1 MLTGILATV
10 WCFCSVY
17 RCTPQTGPVASD
29 DFYSHFN
36 DRVRGQTGL
45 RIVFYNLEN
54 FFDTID
60 DSLVKDEEYTPAGSR
75 RWSAWRFRQ
84 KELHL
89 YKTLVALG
97 GWEPPGIIGMCEVEN
112 RGVIDRLLSE
122 TPLRRHGYHVIH
134 YESPDER
141 GIDVAMLYRPG
152 KFIPLSQQAIPIR
165 SPAGEPEKT
174 RDILLV
180 TGIVLHS
187 DTVHLFVNHWPSRYG
202 GSLASTMRRAQVAS
216 VLRQQVDSLLSF
228 DPKAHI
234 IIMGDFNDDPSD
246 ESITG
251 FLGAKIDTASLQAGD
266 LVCLMPLM
274 NHSPNTGTIKFRETW
289 STFDQFIVSGSLLL
303 KNGNPGLHCR
313 QAAIF
318 AAPFLLEDDKTYLGT
333 RPYRTFSGPR
343 YLGGFSDHL
352 PVYLD
357 LIQPHPPAP
366 SPGRRG
372 GNGRF

>member
-1 MLTGILATV
+1 MLTGILVAV

-17 RCTPQTGPVASD
+17 RCMPQPGRAASD
-29 DFYSHFN
+29 DFYSHF
-36 DRVRGQTGL
+36 DDKPRGPTGL

-60 DSLVKDEEYTPAGSR
+60 DSLVKDEEYTPGGAR

-112 RGVIDRLLSE
+112 RGVIERLLRE
-122 TPLRRHGYHVIH
+122 TPLRRYGYHVIH

-152 KFIPLSQQAIPIR
+152 KFIPLSQEAIPILAP
-165 SPAGEPEKT
+165 SGEPEGT
-174 RDILLV
+174 RDILRV
-180 TGIVLHS
+180 TGTLFGG

-202 GSLASTMRRAQVAS
+202 GSLASALRRAAVAA
-216 VLRQQVDSLLSF
+216 VLRRHVDSLLLSN
-228 DPKAHI
+228 PKAYI
-234 IIMGDFNDDPSD
+234 VIMGDFNDDPSD
-246 ESITG
+246 ESITS
-251 FLGAKIDTASLQAGD
+251 FLGARTDTAGFQAHD
-266 LVCLMPLM
+266 LVCLMSLM
-274 NHSPNTGTIKFRETW
+274 NHVPNAGTIKFRETW

-303 KNGNPGLHCR
+303 KNENPGLHCR

-318 AAPFLLEDDKTYLGT
+318 AAPFLLEDDQTYLGT

-357 LIQPHPPAP
+357 LVHPSTTAH
-366 SPGRRG
+366 
-372 GNGRF
+372 